1 MSTAASRRRIT
12 GWVGWIYFAAV
23 IMIIVGSFNV
33 IDGLVALFKDEVYVQ
48 TKRGLVVFDF
58 TSWGWILLIIGVFQ
72 LLVGFALWTGAF
84 WARVTA
90 IALVVLNAIAQIT
103 FITAFPFWSLTVII
117 LDIVVLWALI
127 VHGEEAAR
135 V

>member
-1 MSTAASRRRIT
+1 MSTAASRRNTT
-12 GWVGWIYFAAV
+12 GWVGWIWFAA
-23 IMIIVGSFNV
+23 IMMIIAGSFNA

-58 TSWGWILLIIGVFQ
+58 TAWGWILLIIGAFQ
-72 LLVGFALWTGAF
+72 LLVGFMLWTGAF

-90 IALVVLNAIAQIT
+90 IVLVVLNAIAQIT